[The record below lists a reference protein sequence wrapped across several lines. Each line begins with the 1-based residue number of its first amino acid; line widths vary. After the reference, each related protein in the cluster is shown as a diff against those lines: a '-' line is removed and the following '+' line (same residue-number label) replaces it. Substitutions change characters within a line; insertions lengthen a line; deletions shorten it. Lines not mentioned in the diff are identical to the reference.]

1 VHPKKIDSM
10 VQGQPISLTE
20 KTIGEMLCLF
30 NVVITIP
37 LNYKQDEVAN
47 MCIRLAPKNIV
58 VQKEG

>member
-1 VHPKKIDSM
+1 M

-20 KTIGEMLCLF
+20 KTISEMLCLF
-30 NVVITIP
+30 NVGITIP
-37 LNYKQDEVAN
+37 LNYKQDEVAD